1 MKQSRPF
8 TLIELLTVIAII
20 AILAGLLMPAVS
32 NARAKARS
40 TSCLSN
46 LKNIGVAFI
55 NYSDDNRSYYPAAY
69 GTTKDK
75 NNNNADVTV
84 SWSGYLY
91 DYLGLNLNAKGESL
105 LRSVLSCSSSTFN
118 GVDYFTK
125 NVSSAYTTNPLITD
139 VKNATEGKAQNA
151 GTVRANKN
159 STIKYASSCVLA
171 CDANCEWDANIGA
184 PLTITTAY
192 TTCANLMSTTTRNDA
207 WHTSMAEIFGTD
219 VNTLVQTSSTDTTWI
234 HNDAINAVYADGH
247 CGEIKR
253 SNGLTPTE
261 FVTR

>member
-20 AILAGLLMPAVS
+20 AILAGLLLPAVN

-55 NYSDDNRSYYPAAY
+55 NYSDDNKSNYPVAF
-69 GTTKDK
+69 GRTKDK
-75 NNNNADVTV
+75 TGTTRNVAWTAL
-84 SWSGYLY
+84 LY
-91 DYLGLNLNAKGESL
+91 PYLGLELDVSGEAL
-105 LRSVLSCSSSTFN
+105 LRSVFSCSSSMFD
-118 GVDYFTK
+118 GSTK
-125 NVSSAYTTNPLITD
+125 FEKNISSSYTTNPLITD
-139 VKNATEGKAQNA
+139 ITGVTEGKAQ
-151 GTVRANKN
+151 GETTSRANKN
-159 STIKYASSCVLA
+159 SRIKYSSSCILVS
-171 CDANCEWDANIGA
+171 DANCDHWGDIGS
-184 PLTITTAY
+184 PLTIWKAFTPCNNLQNTASRDD
-192 TTCANLMSTTTRNDA
+192 NWRG
-207 WHTSMAEIFGTD
+207 SMAVNLDTD
-219 VNTLVQTSSTDTTWI
+219 YGVNYLVQTSSTDTTWI

-253 SNGLTPTE
+253 STGLTPTE

>member
-55 NYSDDNRSYYPAAY
+55 NYSDDNKSNYPVAY
-69 GTTKDK
+69 GQTKDK
-75 NNNNADVTV
+75 SGTV
-84 SWSGYLY
+84 RNVGWTALLY
-91 DYLGLNLNAKGESL
+91 PYLGLELDVNGATL
-105 LRSVLSCSSSTFN
+105 LRSVFSCSSSLFD
-118 GVDYFTK
+118 GADCFEK
-125 NVSSAYTTNPLITD
+125 NISSSYTTNPLITD
-139 VKNATEGKAQNA
+139 ITGVTEGKSQNA
-151 GTVRANKN
+151 ASTRSNKN
-159 STIKYASSCVLA
+159 SRIKYSSSCILVS
-171 CDANCEWDANIGA
+171 DANCEHWGDIGS
-184 PLTITTAY
+184 PLTIYKAFTP
-192 TTCANLMSTTTRNDA
+192 CNNLQNTSSRDDA
-207 WHTSMAEIFGTD
+207 WRNSMAMNLNDDYG
-219 VNTLVQTSSTDTTWI
+219 VNDLVQTSASETTWL

-253 SNGLTPTE
+253 TNGLTPTE

>member
-32 NARAKARS
+32 NARAKARA

-55 NYSDDNRSYYPAAY
+55 NYSDDNKSNYPAACTKAKNAS
-69 GTTKDK
+69 GTSEI
-75 NNNNADVTV
+75 V
-84 SWSGYLY
+84 SWVGLLY
-91 DYLGLNLNAKGESL
+91 PYLGLELDAPSEMV
-105 LRSVLSCSSSTFN
+105 LRSVFSCSSSTFN
-118 GVDYFTK
+118 AVDYYEK
-125 NVSSAYTTNPLITD
+125 NISSSYTTNPLITD
-139 VKNATEGKAQNA
+139 ITGVTEGKSQ
-151 GTVRANKN
+151 GETTCRSNKN
-159 STIKYASSCVLA
+159 SRIKFSSSCILVS
-171 CDANCEWDANIGA
+171 DANCEHWDNIGS
-184 PLTITTAY
+184 PLTIWKAFTP
-192 TTCANLMSTTTRNDA
+192 CNNLQNTSDRSATWR
-207 WHTSMAEIFGTD
+207 TSMA
-219 VNTLVQTSSTDTTWI
+219 VNLDDDYGVNYLVQTSKTDTTWI

-253 SNGLTPTE
+253 STGLTPTE

>member
-55 NYSDDNRSYYPAAY
+55 NYSDDNKSNYPVAF
-69 GTTKDK
+69 GKTKDK
-75 NNNNADVTV
+75 SGTVKNV
-84 SWSGYLY
+84 SWTAFLY
-91 DYLGLNLNAKGESL
+91 PYLGLELDVSGETL
-105 LRSVLSCSSSTFN
+105 LRSVFSCSSSEFN
-118 GVDYFTK
+118 GVDYFEK
-125 NVSSAYTTNPLITD
+125 NISSAYTTNPLITD
-139 VKNATEGKAQNA
+139 ITGVTEGKAQ
-151 GTVRANKN
+151 GETTTRSNKN
-159 STIKYASSCVLA
+159 SRIKFSSSCILA
-171 CDANCEWDANIGA
+171 SDANCEHWNNIGA
-184 PLTITTAY
+184 PLTVYKAFTP
-192 TTCANLMSTTTRNDA
+192 CNNLQNTTTRDEA
-207 WHTSMAEIFGTD
+207 WRNSMAVNLNTD
-219 VNTLVQTSSTDTTWI
+219 YGVNALVQTSTTDTTWI